1 MVGQARQKGSAVRLR
16 RVESPSGGSVRI
28 SGMFMTLLTNV
39 LWMFFLLLVCVL
51 FYADTASY
59 RQELESIDIPEA
71 E

>member
-1 MVGQARQKGSAVRLR
+1 
-16 RVESPSGGSVRI
+16 
-28 SGMFMTLLTNV
+28 MFMTLLTNA